1 MNRTLDLRARG
12 EKTILVKVEGSEL
25 DRDKELDYLEVVDM
39 DPLIQT
45 FRKVYAEDSM
55 ERIGLEQIS
64 LAEIFSRVQLM
75 ECAGH

>member
-39 DPLIQT
+39 DPLIKT
-45 FRKVYAEDSM
+45 FCKV
-55 ERIGLEQIS
+55 
-64 LAEIFSRVQLM
+64 
-75 ECAGH
+75 

>member
-45 FRKVYAEDSM
+45 FRKVYAEDLM
-55 ERIGLEQIS
+55 ERIKATCGIGCCNTTKS
-64 LAEIFSRVQLM
+64 NVWS
-75 ECAGH
+75 